1 MLILKACTQIIKI
14 KEVIVPTL
22 TWVSDINSVIMSGFK
37 PIFVDI
43 NPKNLAMDENQIL
56 KKINK
61 NTLAVFITHVQG
73 FNGLSD
79 KILKN

>member
-1 MLILKACTQIIKI
+1 
-14 KEVIVPTL
+14 
-22 TWVSDINSVIMSGFK
+22 MSGFK
-37 PIFVDI
+37 PVFVDI
-43 NPKNLAMDENQIL
+43 DPKNLSMNLDQVL

-79 KILKN
+79 TFLKEIKR

>member
-1 MLILKACTQIIKI
+1 
-14 KEVIVPTL
+14 
-22 TWVSDINSVIMSGFK
+22 MSGFK
-37 PIFVDI
+37 PVFVDI
-43 NPKNLAMDENQIL
+43 NPKNLSMDEDQVL

-79 KILKN
+79 RLLKTLKSRKFY

>member
-1 MLILKACTQIIKI
+1 MLILKALFFKK

-37 PIFVDI
+37 PVFVDI
-43 NPKNLAMDENQIL
+43 NPKNLSMDENQIL

-61 NTLAVFITHVQG
+61 NTLAVFITHVKVLMVYQI
-73 FNGLSD
+73 
-79 KILKN
+79 KY